1 MTVVLIVLRHEAG
14 GGWFES
20 IAVDNYS
27 GSEDPE
33 AGRRWISKSKQTM
46 SAVGMRTMSTTRFL
60 EGKQVHR
67 YKVESKRR
75 RDPRQWIEDLS
86 WENCE
91 RRSAGPLQ
99 SSVSTRQKA
108 KSTRVSPCAPTI
120 YSMGSSGGVN
130 DSPRMIS
137 LMVYSYLDGIETSS
151 SKNNILRAARKQVCV
166 VHHL

>member
-14 GGWFES
+14 GGCFES

-67 YKVESKRR
+67 FVSEGALDPCNRPFLPDKRR
-75 RDPRQWIEDLS
+75 KALGSVPVHRRFTPWVRQ
-86 WENCE
+86 
-91 RRSAGPLQ
+91 AG
-99 SSVSTRQKA
+99 
-108 KSTRVSPCAPTI
+108 
-120 YSMGSSGGVN
+120 SM
-130 DSPRMIS
+130 I
-137 LMVYSYLDGIETSS
+137 
-151 SKNNILRAARKQVCV
+151 ARG
-166 VHHL
+166 